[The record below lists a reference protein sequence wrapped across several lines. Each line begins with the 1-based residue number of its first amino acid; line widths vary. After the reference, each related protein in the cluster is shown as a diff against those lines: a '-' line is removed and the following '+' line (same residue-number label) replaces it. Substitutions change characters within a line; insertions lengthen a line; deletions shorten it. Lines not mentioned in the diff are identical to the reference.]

1 MLVEPP
7 IFVVFF
13 VAVAA
18 PLIAPQA
25 GLLRW
30 PLPPRRDPAPLA
42 RSSTV
47 ASPGL
52 VVVIANVGLKSGHPG
67 SDIAQALIG
76 AALLPLLA
84 YPTAARAAGAGA
96 GRHPG
101 RGRDFGQGVATFLFH
116 RRTAPPTTQEFP

>member
-1 MLVEPP
+1 MLAEHPT
-7 IFVVFF
+7 FAVFF
-13 VAVAA
+13 VAAAA

-30 PLPPRRDPAPLA
+30 RLPPRRDPAPLA

-47 ASPGL
+47 ASLGL
-52 VVVIANVGLKSGHPG
+52 VVVIANIGLKSGHLG

-76 AALLPLLA
+76 VALLPLLA

-96 GRHPG
+96 GRHPAAG
-101 RGRDFGQGVATFLFH
+101 ATSA
-116 RRTAPPTTQEFP
+116 RA